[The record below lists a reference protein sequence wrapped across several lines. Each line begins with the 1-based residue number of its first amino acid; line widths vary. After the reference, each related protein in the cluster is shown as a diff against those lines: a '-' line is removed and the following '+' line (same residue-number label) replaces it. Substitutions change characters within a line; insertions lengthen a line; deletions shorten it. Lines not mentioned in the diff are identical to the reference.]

1 MASIHKEFT
10 VEADVASAWDAVRDV
25 GAVHQRLVP
34 GMVTQTQLD
43 AGVRTVH
50 FANGL
55 VVREAIVDINDSL
68 LRLAYTVE
76 GGAASHHNASI
87 QVFAEGPARC
97 RVVWTTDV
105 LPDTVRPAIAALM
118 EQGAVV
124 MQRTLAKAQSTA

>member
-1 MASIHKEFT
+1 MASIHKEFNIK
-10 VEADVASAWDAVRDV
+10 ADAASVWDAVRDV

-34 GMVTQTQLD
+34 GMVTQTHLE

-55 VVREAIVDINDSL
+55 VVREAIVDINDTL
-68 LRLAYTVE
+68 RRLAYAVQ

-87 QVFAEGPARC
+87 QVFADGPARC

-105 LPDTVRPAIAALM
+105 LPDALQPGIAALM
-118 EQGAVV
+118 EQGAAV
-124 MQRTLAKAQSTA
+124 MQRNLAGVASTR

>member
-1 MASIHKEFT
+1 MASIYQEFT
-10 VEADVASAWDAVRDV
+10 VETDATSVWDAVRDV

-55 VVREAIVDINDSL
+55 VVREAIVDIDDL
-68 LRLAYTVE
+68 RCRLAYTVQ
-76 GGAASHHNASI
+76 GGSASHHNASI
-87 QVFAEGPARC
+87 QVFADGPMRC
-97 RVVWTTDV
+97 RVVWITDI

-118 EQGAVV
+118 EQGAAL
-124 MQRTLAKAQSTA
+124 MQRTLASAHSPA

>member
-10 VEADVASAWDAVRDV
+10 VNADAASAWDAVRDV

-34 GMVTQTQLD
+34 GMVTQTHLD

-55 VVREAIVDINDSL
+55 VVREAIVDIDDVL
-68 LRLAYTVE
+68 HRLAYTVQ

-87 QVFAEGPARC
+87 QVFADGPARC
-97 RVVWTTDV
+97 RVVWITDV
-105 LPDTVRPAIAALM
+105 LPDAVRPAIAGLM
-118 EQGAVV
+118 EQGAAV
-124 MQRTLAKAQSTA
+124 MQRTLATALSSA